1 MVGYLRFTSGEG
13 GAADVLLEVDTAE
26 SLPAAGEENAGLGR
40 WARGQGGAAVATAQS
55 AFKEAVRQVVSVN
68 VAGFLAAVDSLERPP
83 DELEVT
89 FGLKATGEVG
99 NLAVG
104 KVAAES
110 NYEVRML
117 WKRPG
122 EGQRAPGGSGAA

>member
-1 MVGYLRFTSGEG
+1 MAGYLRFISGEG
-13 GAADVLLEVDTAE
+13 GAADVLVEVGTTE
-26 SLPAAGEENAGLGR
+26 SLPVAGEENAGLGR
-40 WARGQGGAAVATAQS
+40 WARGQGGAAVAVAES
-55 AFKEAVRQVVSVN
+55 GFKEAVRRVVSVN

-110 NYEVRML
+110 NYEVRMT
-117 WKRPG
+117 WKRPSG
-122 EGQRAPGGSGAA
+122 GQRAPGGDGAA